1 MWSDYKKKIKMWGY
15 MISLV
20 DPFIQQISI
29 RASGVIT
36 NPLSISSRMALAL
49 NSLTM
54 FLLIIEIGII
64 YI

>member
-1 MWSDYKKKIKMWGY
+1 

-36 NPLSISSRMALAL
+36 NLLSISSGMALAL
-49 NSLTM
+49 ISLTM